1 MTLRIEIV
9 SENRTLVGDDSV
21 HEFGQSGGTIG
32 RSLESDWIL
41 PDPDK
46 YVSSRHAVIDFKGG
60 IYYLV
65 DLSTNGVFVN
75 DEREP
80 IGKGNTRRL
89 FDGDRL
95 RMGDFELRCA
105 IEHGESIV
113 TPLDDDL
120 AATGTDY
127 SRQRVPEVSL
137 MSNIQLLDEEE
148 LTGNDEFQSILFGEA
163 KPPPGKSAGKTA
175 ARPSEKPAK
184 KPRPKPAK
192 ARQRSKERRR
202 PAANDDLFDS
212 FLEGA
217 GLGREELH
225 PSVDPATVMQNAG
238 EILKEFVDGIGK
250 LLVSRANLKTAFRLD
265 QTTVLPRHNNPLKLS
280 EDPVNSLRQLLVG
293 QAGEYL
299 GPRDAVRE
307 VCRDL
312 LFHQDAFL
320 DAMAAAFVEF
330 ADRFDPD
337 ELATAF
343 DGGKGSKSLFGFL
356 ARMRYWQMYCDLYP
370 VMTEKGS
377 GRFPSMFAEE
387 FVKSYELQIAE
398 YQRFGGSGNTT
409 PSLKPLAKNADSED
423 QTVPELAK
431 TRRMEHGPAAE
442 HSGEPVAEPIEEEEF
457 GDELVRTINEEL
469 TQALDATSQNALADD
484 EPEKASG

>member
-9 SENRTLVGDDSV
+9 SENRALVGDDDV
-21 HEFGQSGGTIG
+21 RQFDEIGGTIG
-32 RSLESDWIL
+32 RSLENDWIL

-46 YVSSRHAVIDFKGG
+46 YVSSRHAVIDYRGG
-60 IYYLV
+60 IYYLI
-65 DLSTNGVFVN
+65 DLSTNGVYVN
-75 DEREP
+75 DERQP
-80 IGKGNTRRL
+80 VGKGNTRRL

-95 RMGDFELRCA
+95 HIGDFEMRCA
-105 IEHGESIV
+105 IERGESIV

-120 AATGTDY
+120 ATSGIDY

-148 LTGNDEFQSILFGEA
+148 LTGNDEFQSILFSDSKAAA
-163 KPPPGKSAGKTA
+163 KN
-175 ARPSEKPAK
+175 PAV
-184 KPRPKPAK
+184 KPRPRHAKAKRPAK
-192 ARQRSKERRR
+192 SAPG
-202 PAANDDLFDS
+202 PAAKDDLLDR

-217 GLGREELH
+217 GLCRNELH

-238 EILKEFVDGIGK
+238 EVLREFVDGIAR

-265 QTTVLPRHNNPLKLS
+265 QTTVLPRHNNPLKIS
-280 EDPVNSLRQLLVG
+280 EDPVNSLKQLLVG

-299 GPRDAVRE
+299 GPQDAVRE

-337 ELATAF
+337 ELAASF
-343 DGGKGSKSLFGFL
+343 DGGKGSKPLFGFL
-356 ARMRYWQMYCDLYP
+356 ARLRYWQMYCDLYP
-370 VMTEKGS
+370 AMTEKGS
-377 GRFPSMFAEE
+377 GRFPGMFAEE

-398 YQRFGGSGNTT
+398 YQRYGSARKGAAV
-409 PSLKPLAKNADSED
+409 LKPLSERAED
-423 QTVPELAK
+423 EDPTIPELAK
-431 TRRMEHGPAAE
+431 TRRMEHR
-442 HSGEPVAEPIEEEEF
+442 PVAEPVEEEAF

-469 TQALDATSQNALADD
+469 TQALDSTSRDAFADD